1 MFNSNQLEDEWEWE
15 YDVDFDMD
23 YFNNLFVELWQHA
36 CVNSHDP
43 VAHDEME
50 L

>member
-1 MFNSNQLEDEWEWE
+1 MFNRNQLGDDWDWE

-23 YFNNLFVELWQHA
+23 YFNNLFVVLWQNA
-36 CVNSHDP
+36 WVNSHDP
-43 VAHDEME
+43 VPHDETE